1 MVYSTLFCTFA
12 SNSPKYVAEDMDERL
27 MYEHCEAVYNE
38 ISNVVTA
45 FAGKLEACP
54 DIARQLFKTKNRA
67 MEYKSGSYIIIVV
80 GPVKSGKSTLVNLI
94 ARSYVSPTHF
104 LECTVRP
111 SIISQKRP
119 GEQER
124 IVVYSSK
131 GMEDKVELIDAIID
145 NIRGMGQGDTL
156 SSIKSETFPLT
167 PEMVKTKVEMD
178 LRASNDEQTLLT
190 SIATPGG
197 LLMQQDVFIIDMPGF
212 DGGKANID
220 NPVYDTI
227 AQRADLV
234 IFVQSSNS
242 AISKVSGQFLSML
255 SRNNKDVPVC
265 LIHNV
270 FESAWWRPLA
280 TREENVKNQMQ
291 FAIEE
296 IRRQGFNI
304 HESLCYCINLGKVE
318 DALGKGF
325 EGNEMLQQEK
335 GRFEEMEK
343 VLRNRVINHRD
354 AMRLKVCMG
363 RTQTQLQHLMEMTNK
378 ELERR
383 KALKEEYRR
392 AMAVFEEIA
401 PDHLLKEA
409 RLEVNCDLEGMKTIV
424 SNEITRRIDTVQD
437 NLHLMRSEVREL
449 LDDAVDNC
457 EQRLAT
463 NLDRLMGV
471 QLIEKEMELLYR
483 QRLDE
488 ISGAAI
494 KCGQTPAPH
503 TPVHYT
509 IGELPEVSLGEAI
522 GKCLT
527 LPRKLFIPGINY
539 GGHGSEDLVGYLRAV
554 GNFLVGSKEE
564 GNDGYRGFLE
574 TTAMPPVVKEMEARI
589 EQVRQSYAKDCD
601 IYYMEC
607 KSKVSD
613 NIIPDID
620 AFDRTTN
627 DLSLLYNQTSNINL
641 RP

>member
-1 MVYSTLFCTFA
+1 
-12 SNSPKYVAEDMDERL
+12 MDERL
-27 MYEHCEAVYNE
+27 MYEHCEAICNE
-38 ISNVVTA
+38 IGHVALS

-54 DIARQLFKTKNRA
+54 DIARQLAKTKSRA

-119 GEQER
+119 GEEER
-124 IVVYSSK
+124 IVVYSCK

-145 NIRGMGQGDTL
+145 KIRGMEQGDTL
-156 SSIKSETFPLT
+156 TDIKSETFPLT
-167 PEMVKTKVEMD
+167 PEMIKAKVEMD
-178 LRASNDEQTLLT
+178 VRANMDEQTLLT

-270 FESAWWRPLA
+270 FDSAWWRPVA
-280 TREENVKNQMQ
+280 AREEMVKSQMQ
-291 FAIEE
+291 YAMEE

-318 DALGKGF
+318 DALKEEF
-325 EGNEMLQQEK
+325 TGNEMLQQEMK
-335 GRFEEMEK
+335 HFEQMET

-363 RTQTQLQHLMEMTNK
+363 RTQTQLDKLKEVTSQ

-383 KALKEEYRR
+383 KALKEDHRK
-392 AMAVFEEIA
+392 AMAAFEDIA
-401 PDHLLKEA
+401 TDHLLKEA
-409 RLEVNCDLEGMKTIV
+409 KMEVACDLEGMKTIV
-424 SNEITRRIDTVQD
+424 SNEISRRIDTVQD

-449 LDDAVDNC
+449 LDDAVANC
-457 EQRLAT
+457 EQRLST
-463 NLDRLMGV
+463 NLDKLMGV
-471 QLIEKEMELLYR
+471 KLIEKEMELLYR

-488 ISGAAI
+488 ISGAVI
-494 KCGQTPAPH
+494 KSCQMPPPH
-503 TPVHYT
+503 TPAHYN
-509 IGELPEVSLGEAI
+509 IGLLPEVSLGDAI

-554 GNFLVGSKEE
+554 GNFLVGNKEE
-564 GNDGYRGFLE
+564 ATEGYRGYLE
-574 TTAMPPVVKEMEARI
+574 TTTMPPVVKEMEESM
-589 EQVRQSYAKDCD
+589 EQIKQMYVKDCD
-601 IYYMEC
+601 TYFDEC
-607 KSKVSD
+607 KKKVSA
-613 NIIPDID
+613 NIIPDIE
-620 AFDRTTN
+620 AFDQTTT
-627 DLSLLYNQTSNINL
+627 DLSNLFNQTSNINL